1 MIRQV
6 LALAIAAATLAAPPA
21 SALPPT
27 LQQQTSEVSHR
38 ITLITGDVVDY
49 TERSDGRRI
58 AQVQAAPRDG
68 EQPIFHTMSTPQGLY
83 VYPSDAIGAVTS
95 GAVERTLFNVT
106 ELVRTGQ
113 SDDRTSTV
121 PVLMTGGFSASAH
134 TRINSLNASG
144 IHVEKSKA
152 REFWR
157 TLDVTGPTIKQTGVR
172 LKYDRPIHVTLDRT
186 TKQIGAP
193 AAWANG
199 LNGTGVTVAVVDT
212 GIDAGH
218 PDLAGKITAE
228 KNFSSEPDMV
238 DRLGHGTHVASI
250 IAGTGAG
257 AGGKY
262 QGVAPAA
269 KLVIAKVFNGS
280 GEADTSQVMAGIDWA
295 ARSGA
300 KIVNLSLGGDVTD
313 GSDELSALV
322 DQLSAETGV
331 LFVVAAGNNG
341 PAGHS
346 ISAPGAAA
354 SALTVGA
361 VDRQDKLA
369 QFSSTGPRIGDA
381 LVKPEI
387 NAPGVGVV
395 AARAAGTSMGAPVD
409 DRYTAASGTSMATPH
424 VAGAAALL
432 AQQHPDWSGQTLKN
446 ALVDSAADVGMPWY
460 QQGAGRVDVAKA
472 VTQKATATASASF
485 GRYERGTGGVLTREL
500 DYTNDSDA
508 PLTLDLTATVK
519 GWDGRPT
526 TAFSLST
533 SRLTIAAHGKGSATL
548 KLDPEA
554 GAAGVYGGVVT
565 ATGTGTTLRTPL
577 SVYEAPQTF
586 PVAVHVRDTTGKPP
600 APAFGQL
607 IDDTNGGDDT
617 NDPFDDTVSYYFDV
631 VNGEGVANV
640 PSGRYSAVS
649 WATENTAGVRRWSA
663 LAAPALTVNGA
674 SDVSLDAQK
683 TVPVEVVPPGPA
695 EQRDRTVAMRR
706 VLPAEADN
714 PPLII
719 ETAAVLGSAPW
730 EVRVTPAAAVKQGAI
745 SLQDNLTLQTA
756 TVTLTSGGRTL
767 KSDGDVGVLSSKW
780 SGERDLT
787 VGGDLEVVKL
797 KPDTPGN
804 MVKAA
809 NAAATSAAQKGKKAV
824 VSYVDAPDAL
834 PLTGLVSTALP
845 SLSVGNADGVFLA
858 KQTTL
863 KLGIKATPESVFNLS
878 YLDDNGIPADH
889 RRTVDLDKLVLRK
902 TSYHADKPGL
912 TVQKTWYPFP
922 TGLWQTQI
930 MRGTTFTPPAAW
942 NEYIGPGDDRIVW
955 KRSVTLSG
963 TDPKGARA
971 AMTMYQ
977 ENLFRT
983 GQPPAV
989 ERWFAGPMHST
1000 AVDLQSDHPA
1010 RYPNTESWKQLCSN
1024 CRTGDTFI
1032 PALQWVDDTPG
1043 HYTNPYQN
1051 SKYFTTTK
1059 VRLFQGDQ
1067 EIKADE
1073 QPLPFYPTFQ
1083 MSPDQ
1088 ATYRLETV
1096 ETYAPGAVAGAI
1108 NPILFDLAPR
1118 TETTW
1123 TFQSRRSLNPPPR
1136 GYSCHAQA
1144 TSCQFQPLIQL
1155 RHDLP
1160 LDLTNSAPAD
1170 KPFVYHV
1177 SATNSTPVTVVKV
1190 QWSTD
1195 GVTWRQ
1201 AAVQP
1206 DGDRWQVT
1214 IDKPSGDVWLRT
1226 DARDG
1231 AGNTVTQTM
1240 QKAFRTYSG
1249 G

>member
-1 MIRQV
+1 MFRHV
-6 LALAIAAATLAAPPA
+6 LALAIAAATLVAPPA
-21 SALPPT
+21 SAASPPP
-27 LQQQTSEVSHR
+27 QAQTSEASHR

-49 TERSDGRRI
+49 TERADGRKT
-58 AQVQAAPRDG
+58 AQIHAAPREG
-68 EQPIFHTMSTPQGLY
+68 EPPVFHTMTTAKGLY

-95 GAVERTLFNVT
+95 GTVERTLFNVT

-113 SDDRTSTV
+113 SDDRTATV

-134 TRINSLNASG
+134 TRISSLSASG
-144 IHVEKSKA
+144 IRVEKAKA
-152 REFWR
+152 QEFWR
-157 TLDVTGPTIKQTGVR
+157 TLDMSAKSGTR
-172 LKYDRPIHVTLDRT
+172 LLYDRPIHLALDQT

-193 AAWANG
+193 TAWAAG

-212 GIDAGH
+212 GIDANH
-218 PDLAGKITAE
+218 PDVASKITAAE
-228 KNFSSEPDMV
+228 NFSDEPDVV
-238 DRLGHGTHVASI
+238 DRHGHGTHVASI
-250 IAGTGAG
+250 IAGTGSG
-257 AGGKY
+257 SGGKY

-269 KLVIAKVFNGS
+269 KLVIAKVFNGA
-280 GEADTSQVMAGIDWA
+280 GEAATSQVMAGIDWA
-295 ARSGA
+295 AHSGA

-341 PAGHS
+341 PAGRS
-346 ISAPGAAA
+346 VASPGAAA
-354 SALTVGA
+354 AALTVGA
-361 VDRQDKLA
+361 VDRQNKLA
-369 QFSSTGPRIGDA
+369 PFSSTGPRIGDA
-381 LVKPEI
+381 HVKPEI

-395 AARAAGTSMGAPVD
+395 AARAAGTSMGAPVSD
-409 DRYTAASGTSMATPH
+409 LYTAASGTSMATPH

-432 AQQHPDWSGQTLKN
+432 MQQHPDWNGQMLKN
-446 ALVDSAADVGMPWY
+446 ALVTSAADVGMSWY
-460 QQGAGRVDVAKA
+460 EQGAGRLDVARA

-485 GRYERGTGGVLTREL
+485 ERYEKGTGGTLTREL
-500 DYTNDSDA
+500 TYTNDSDT
-508 PLTLDLTATVK
+508 PLPLDLAAGTK
-519 GWDGRPT
+519 GWDGKPT
-526 TAFSLST
+526 TAFKLST
-533 SRLTIAAHGKGSATL
+533 AKLTVPARGKASATL
-548 KLDPEA
+548 TLDPEA
-554 GAAGVYGGVVT
+554 GPAGVYGGTVT
-565 ATGTGTTLRTPL
+565 ATGPGTTLRTPV

-586 PVAVHVRDTTGKPP
+586 PVSVHVRDTAGKAP

-607 IDDTNGGDDT
+607 IDDSNGGDNV
-617 NDPFDDTVSYYFDV
+617 NDPFDNTVDYVFDV
-631 VNGEGVANV
+631 VNGEGVTNV
-640 PSGRYSAVS
+640 RSGRYSAVS

-663 LAAPALTVNGA
+663 LAAPELTVSGA
-674 SDVSLDAQK
+674 KDVSLDGQK
-683 TVPVEVVPPGPA
+683 TVPIEVVPPGPA
-695 EQRDRTVAMRR
+695 EQRDRTVTMRR
-706 VLPAEADN
+706 VLPAQGEKQ
-714 PPLII
+714 PLIT
-719 ETAAVLGSAPW
+719 ETAAVLGTAPW
-730 EVRVTPAAAVKQGAI
+730 EIRATPTAAAKQGAI
-745 SLQDNLTLQTA
+745 SLQDNVTLQTA

-767 KSDGDVGVLSSKW
+767 AADSDVAALSAKW
-780 SGERDLT
+780 PGDLT
-787 VGGDLEVVKL
+787 DGIKVVKI
-797 KPDTPGN
+797 KPDTPAN

-809 NAAATSAAQKGKKAV
+809 NAAATAAAQEGKKALL
-824 VSYVDAPDAL
+824 SYVDQSNAL
-834 PLTGLVSTALP
+834 ALTGLASTALP
-845 SLSVGNADGVFLA
+845 SLSVSNADGEFLA
-858 KQTTL
+858 KQTAI
-863 KLGIKATPESVFNLS
+863 KLSVKATPESVFNLS
-878 YLDDNGIPADH
+878 YLDANGIPASH
-889 RRTVDLDKLVLRK
+889 RATVDPAKLVLRR

-930 MRGTTFTPPAAW
+930 LRGTAFTPPAAW

-963 TDPKGARA
+963 TDAKGTRA

-983 GQPPAV
+983 GQAPAV

-1000 AVDLQSDHPA
+1000 AIDLQSDHPA
-1010 RYPNTESWKQLCSN
+1010 RYPAAGDSWRQLCSN

-1032 PALQWVDDTPG
+1032 PALQWTDDSPG

-1059 VRLFQGDQ
+1059 VRLFENDREVAQNQ
-1067 EIKADE
+1067 E
-1073 QPLPFYPTFQ
+1073 PLAYYPTFP
-1083 MSPDQ
+1083 MSPDP
-1088 ATYRLETV
+1088 ASYRLETV
-1096 ETYAPGAVAGAI
+1096 ETHAPGAVAGAV
-1108 NPILFDLAPR
+1108 NPILFTLAPR

-1123 TFQSRRSLNPPPR
+1123 TFKSQRSLNPPPR
-1136 GYSCHAQA
+1136 GYMCHQGQP
-1144 TSCQFQPLIQL
+1144 TCQFQPLIQL

-1177 SATNSTPVTVVKV
+1177 SATNSAPVTVVKV
-1190 QWSTD
+1190 QWSAD

-1240 QKAFRTYSG
+1240 QTAFRTHSG